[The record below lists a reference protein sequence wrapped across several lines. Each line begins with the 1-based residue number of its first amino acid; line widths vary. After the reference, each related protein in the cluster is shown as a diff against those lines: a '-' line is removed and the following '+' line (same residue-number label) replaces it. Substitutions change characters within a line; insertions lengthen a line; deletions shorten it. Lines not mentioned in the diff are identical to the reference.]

1 VQIYNFFD
9 GGGSIVW
16 LIVTLIP
23 IACLVLT
30 IFLIIYYM
38 RNKKKKAVLLYKL
51 VSMLPI
57 IIMSGITILFSI
69 YAYKT
74 NSLILP
80 ALTGKAKSVVGV
92 LATVESTED
101 NYRGETTYHVSF
113 KAGDYEFADTYNTY
127 SQSEAKEILKNQ
139 GSLVKITYAEQRGNC
154 IIYKI
159 ETIITN

>member
-1 VQIYNFFD
+1 MQIYNFFD

-113 KAGDYEFADTYNTY
+113 KAGAHEFTDTYNTY
-127 SQSEAKEILKNQ
+127 VESELEEMLKNQ
-139 GSLVKITYAEQRGNC
+139 GCQVKVTYTEQNDTC
-154 IIYKI
+154 IVYTI
-159 ETIITN
+159 ETILD